1 MAEERLKR
9 NLDDAFDPGPDF
21 PSHLWLSRT
30 MALLEKEAPSPRRRK
45 LLQRQPT
52 WLLPLVA
59 SFLAVAVVAAL
70 VFAGQLLRTQS
81 IVPAN
86 KTPQA
91 VPGTL
96 ALPVLDQSFLSES
109 DAAVLVDQS
118 PVSQQGPGKLE
129 ITHDGGQTWIRTGIA
144 ALQVRITWLDSDHLF
159 VAAKD
164 LGTSIE
170 MRMTADGGY
179 HWHTIKA
186 PGPVSQQT
194 YIPYFLNPREGWIRS
209 CSVPGCGQG
218 SLSTIWHT
226 FDSGAHWQQLGN
238 ALLWPGVLPID
249 LYFVDSKRGYMG
261 AASADGAGR
270 IVVTEDGGNTWRLV
284 DLPQP
289 PGGWFQPDAGPTNC
303 GGGACAVLPHMF
315 GRQGVVLLEEPPT
328 HGERDWFT
336 YTTSDAG
343 LTWSNP
349 QVVPA
354 QLPQPLDMPWQAP
367 LDPENWW
374 IADPKGMLY
383 RSNDGGSTW
392 HSSRPTLPAGYSLA
406 YVKPVSADVLWGI
419 ARGSVDQFVVRS
431 SDRGTTWSVIKLL
444 GA

>member
-9 NLDDAFDPGPDF
+9 NLDVAFDPGPDF

-30 MALLEKEAPSPRRRK
+30 IGLLERETPAPRRRG
-45 LLQRQPT
+45 QFHQPQ
-52 WLLPLVA
+52 WLLPVVA
-59 SFLAVAVVAAL
+59 ASLAVAIVVAL
-70 VFAGQLLRTQS
+70 FFAAQLRRAQS

-86 KTPQA
+86 KPPQA
-91 VPGTL
+91 VAGTL
-96 ALPVLDQSFLSES
+96 ALPVLDQSFFTAN
-109 DAAVLVDQS
+109 DAAVLVDRS
-118 PVSQQGPGKLE
+118 PVSQLGLGQLE

-144 ALQVRITWLDSDHLF
+144 ALQVRITRLDSNHLF

-170 MRMTADGGY
+170 MQMTADGGY

-186 PGPVSQQT
+186 PGTVSQQT

-209 CSVPGCGQG
+209 CSVPGCSQE

-226 FDSGAHWQQLGN
+226 VDSGGHWQQLGDPFS
-238 ALLWPGVLPID
+238 WPGVVPID
-249 LYFVDSKRGYMG
+249 LYFANSQHGFMG

-303 GGGACAVLPHMF
+303 GGGACTVLSHMF
-315 GRQGVVLLEEPPT
+315 GKQGVVLIEEPLT
-328 HGERDWFT
+328 HRERDWFT
-336 YTTSDAG
+336 YTTADEG

-349 QVVPA
+349 HVVPA
-354 QLPQPLDMPWQAP
+354 QVPQPLEMPWQAP

-374 IADPKGMLY
+374 MTDLQGTLY
-383 RSNDGGSTW
+383 RTSDGGSTW

-419 ARGSVDQFVVRS
+419 ARGSVDQFLVRS